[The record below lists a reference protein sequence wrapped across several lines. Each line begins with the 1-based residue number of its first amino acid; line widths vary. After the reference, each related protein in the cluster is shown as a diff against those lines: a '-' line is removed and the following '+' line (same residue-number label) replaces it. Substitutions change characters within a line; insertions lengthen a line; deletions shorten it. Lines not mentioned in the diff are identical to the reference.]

1 MTAIRKIGWMAAV
14 LVRVALIGIGIA
26 FVALGVDA
34 KDRLRTAMVAED
46 IYTGKDAAIPN
57 ALIANAATAEA
68 QEALLT
74 EHTLGRFGPYS
85 GMDREDPNRETY
97 LTALTMRN
105 ALNLSVMGFGVSD
118 LAIGTGA
125 VVILLGASTAL
136 FMAPAL
142 YTLRRPTA
150 AA

>member
-1 MTAIRKIGWMAAV
+1 MTAVRKVGWVAAV
-14 LVRVALIGIGIA
+14 LVGIALMGIGIA
-26 FVALGVDA
+26 FVALGMDA

-46 IYTGKDAAIPN
+46 IYTSEDASIPN
-57 ALIANAATAEA
+57 ALVANVETAQA

-85 GMDREDPNRETY
+85 ALERGDPNRDTY
-97 LTALTMRN
+97 LTALTIRN
-105 ALNLSVMGFGVSD
+105 SLNLSVMGFGVSD

-142 YTLRRPTA
+142 FALRRPTSVA
-150 AA
+150 